1 MSWSYIGC
9 NALQII
15 FILLIFW
22 GIIIRLNRIEH
33 SIDELKK
40 K

>member
-1 MSWSYIGC
+1 MSWGEIGC
-9 NALQII
+9 NALQLI

-22 GIIIRLNRIEH
+22 GIIIRLNRIEK